1 MIFTV
6 TLPGQGIASIEALAE
21 CTNLMVLNL
30 SKNNI
35 DSLAPLKNHARLRI
49 VDLSENCI
57 PNVDALSNCVELVNL
72 NLEGNLIKGIDQLRA
87 LKTCTALRNLHLQ
100 TLAGN
105 NENPICSLNQYRSNI
120 ANEFPQIKRLDCKLC
135 LT

>member
-1 MIFTV
+1 
-6 TLPGQGIASIEALAE
+6 
-21 CTNLMVLNL
+21 MVINL

-35 DSLAPLKNHARLRI
+35 DSIAPLKNHERLRI
-49 VDLSENCI
+49 VDFSENCI

-87 LKTCTALRNLHLQ
+87 LKTCTGLRNLHLQ
-100 TLAGN
+100 CLSGN

-120 ANEFPQIKRLDCKLC
+120 SS
-135 LT
+135 